1 MNAELIW
8 PAALSLLLVLGPV
21 SDIRD
26 RRLPNWLSLALLLLG
41 LAYGYSQGSF
51 ATLGWHGAHAAIALV
66 VGMALFAAGIIGGG
80 DAKFYAGLA
89 AYFPLGQGLT
99 LLLWVSLTAIVAII
113 IWLGMRRILRSSP
126 IDKES
131 LHAKFPYGV
140 AITGGG
146 LWVAWSSFL
155 AA

>member
-1 MNAELIW
+1 MSPELLW
-8 PAALSLLLVLGPV
+8 PAAWSLLLAVGAI

-41 LAYGYSQGSF
+41 LAYGYSQGGMT
-51 ATLGWHGAHAAIALV
+51 ALGWHGAHAAIALL

-89 AYFPLGQGLT
+89 AYFPLSEGFT
-99 LLLWVSLTAIVAII
+99 LLLWVSLAGLVAII
-113 IWLGMRRILRSSP
+113 IWFGSRRIFRPGP
-126 IDKES
+126 IDKDS

-140 AITGGG
+140 AIAGGG
-146 LWVAWSSFL
+146 LWIVWANI
-155 AA
+155 AAA